1 MTGDTTLDRVM
12 PLLERHFG
20 SWHAPATSRPS
31 KALPESVAAATATR
45 VFLIDK
51 PMRSRATS
59 SSAELTPSSRAPNR
73 LELETMNAVIGG
85 TFTSRL
91 NMNLREDKHWSYGV
105 RSSLPD
111 ARGQRPWLLS
121 SPVQTDKTLE
131 AIAEIRKELGDFVGG
146 RPATSDEIAKVRNR
160 DVRSLSGRYET
171 NAAVSGAITDM
182 VVFERPDDY
191 VRTLKAQIESQ
202 TDEAVRAA
210 ATEALAPARTPGWS
224 SATCARSRLR
234 SARWPSVTSK

>member
-1 MTGDTTLDRVM
+1 VKPPAKPRV
-12 PLLERHFG
+12 LLVDQPG
-20 SWHAPATSRPS
+20 AIQANILVG
-31 KALPESVAAATATR
+31 ALV
-45 VFLIDK
+45 
-51 PMRSRATS
+51 
-59 SSAELTPSSRAPNR
+59 PSSMDTGAID
-73 LELETMNAVIGG
+73 LEIANGVLGG
-85 TFTSRL
+85 TFSSRI

-210 ATEALAPARTPGWS
+210 ATEALAPGPYTWVVIGD
-224 SATCARSRLR
+224 LR
-234 SARWPSVTSK
+234 KIEAPIRALALGDVKVIDADGKILR